1 MIPEA
6 GMSAWRT
13 WLQPGM
19 RVKRWGT
26 LALLGLT
33 GMVLSV
39 AVGLVWAYRSYY
51 FELQADYPI
60 LRPLTLQFIPHPWRE
75 VVLLLVGLTITIFAA
90 IRLNQALFTPLLARE
105 ASGRA
110 LAQIVAEHRF
120 GPTRPSF
127 GVVAIGGGTGL
138 SSLLR
143 GLKIHDAGITAI
155 VTVADDGGSTGR
167 LRAEFDIPA
176 PGDIRNCIAALAD
189 DEALVTKLFQ
199 HRFQGDGSTLSGHSF
214 GNLFITALTRTTGS
228 FERAVEEA
236 SQVLNIRGR
245 VLPATLENVRLSAEM
260 TDGTILHGE
269 SSVGEHGPRGKRI
282 KGMFLTPRYPE
293 AHAPAL
299 GAILNA
305 DLIVLGPGSLFTSV
319 VPNLLV
325 AGIPEA
331 IRWSEAT
338 VVYCCNVATQ
348 PGETDDFDAADHVR
362 VITELLGPGRLDA
375 VLVNAN
381 PASIEAAAGEDL
393 IRPVLP
399 GSLASENLGVQV
411 IARDVASETNPLR
424 HDPQKLAAV
433 LMELAS
439 SRPARRPQSM
449 AMEADAAWRA
459 AADRAGTNRSG
470 AGPDLAAA
478 TPIRRFH
485 PSDDVASRT

>member
-1 MIPEA
+1 
-6 GMSAWRT
+6 MSAWRT

-26 LALLGLT
+26 LAFLGLA

-51 FELQADYPI
+51 FELQSDYPI

-75 VVLLLVGLTITIFAA
+75 GVLLIAGLVITIFAVR
-90 IRLNQALFTPLLARE
+90 RLNESLLTPLLARE

-120 GPTRPSF
+120 GPVRPAF

-143 GLKIHDAGITAI
+143 GLKHHDAGITAI

-199 HRFQGDGSTLSGHSF
+199 HRFEGDGSTLSGHSF

-245 VLPATLENVRLSAEM
+245 VLPATLENVRLSAEL

-282 KGMFLTPRYPE
+282 KGMFLTPRSPE
-293 AHAPAL
+293 AHTPAL
-299 GAILNA
+299 AAILNA
-305 DLIVLGPGSLFTSV
+305 DLIILGPGSLFTSV

-325 AGIPEA
+325 AGIKEA
-331 IRWSEAT
+331 ISLSEAT
-338 VVYCCNVATQ
+338 VVYVCNVATQ
-348 PGETDDFDAADHVR
+348 PGETDQFSAADHVH
-362 VITELLGPGRLDA
+362 VIVDHLGPGRLDA

-381 PASIEAAAGEDL
+381 PASVVAARGDES
-393 IRPVLP
+393 IRPVIS
-399 GSLASENLGVQV
+399 GSLASEHLGVEV
-411 IARDVASETNPLR
+411 VARDLVSEVNPLR

-433 LMELAS
+433 LMELAR
-439 SRPARRPQSM
+439 SRPARRPGVVTRSI
-449 AMEADAAWRA
+449 DAPSRRPSIDAGRVDGSA
-459 AADRAGTNRSG
+459 AVDPRR
-470 AGPDLAAA
+470 DLVP
-478 TPIRRFH
+478 TGSIRRFG
-485 PSDDVASRT
+485 PVDGNAPPE

>member
-1 MIPEA
+1 
-6 GMSAWRT
+6 MSAWRT

-26 LALLGLT
+26 LAFFGLA

-51 FELQADYPI
+51 FQLQSEYPI
-60 LRPLTLQFIPHPWRE
+60 LRPLTLQFVPHPWRE
-75 VVLLLVGLTITIFAA
+75 VVLLVAGLAIAVFAA
-90 IRLNQALFTPLLARE
+90 TRLNQSLLAPLMARE

-120 GPTRPSF
+120 GPARPAF
-127 GVVAIGGGTGL
+127 GVVAVGGGTGL

-143 GLKIHDAGITAI
+143 GLKHHDAGITAI

-189 DEALVTKLFQ
+189 DEALVTRLFQ

-236 SQVLNIRGR
+236 SEVLNIRGR

-282 KGMFLTPRYPE
+282 GRMFLTPRYPE

-338 VVYCCNVATQ
+338 VVYVCNVATQ
-348 PGETDDFDAADHVR
+348 PGETDAFDAADHVR
-362 VITELLGPGRLDA
+362 VIVEHLGPGRLDA

-381 PASIEAAAGEDL
+381 PASIVAARGDES
-393 IRPVLP
+393 IRPVVP
-399 GSLASENLGVQV
+399 GSLASEHLGVEV
-411 IARDVASETNPLR
+411 VARDLASEANPLR
-424 HDPQKLAAV
+424 HDPAKLATV
-433 LMELAS
+433 LMELAR
-439 SRPARRPQSM
+439 SRPARRPRPIAERAVAAYQGLAEQPGRIGPGLPGQTPAGLTAM
-449 AMEADAAWRA
+449 A
-459 AADRAGTNRSG
+459 
-470 AGPDLAAA
+470 PV
-478 TPIRRFH
+478 RRFH
-485 PSDDVASRT
+485 PVDDDALPK

>member
-1 MIPEA
+1 
-6 GMSAWRT
+6 MSAWRT

-26 LALLGLT
+26 LAVLGLA
-33 GMVLSV
+33 GMILSV

-51 FELQADYPI
+51 FQLQADYPI

-75 VVLLLVGLTITIFAA
+75 FSLLVVGLLATIYAA
-90 IRLNQALFTPLLARE
+90 YRLNQSLITPLLARE

-110 LAQIVAEHRF
+110 LSQIVAEHRF
-120 GPTRPSF
+120 GPARPAF
-127 GVVAIGGGTGL
+127 GVVAVGGGTGL

-143 GLKIHDAGITAI
+143 GLKKHDAGITAI

-167 LRAEFDIPA
+167 LRDEFDIPA

-189 DEALVTKLFQ
+189 DEALVTRLFQ

-245 VLPATLENVRLSAEM
+245 VLPATLENVRLSAELS
-260 TDGTILHGE
+260 DGRVLHGE
-269 SSVGEHGPRGKRI
+269 SSVGEHGPRGVRI
-282 KGMFLTPRYPE
+282 DRMFLTPRHPE

-338 VVYCCNVATQ
+338 VVYVCNVATQ
-348 PGETDDFDAADHVR
+348 PGETDNFDAADHVR
-362 VITELLGPGRLDA
+362 VIVDHLGAGRLDA

-381 PASIEAAAGEDL
+381 PASIVAARGDDSIMPVVPGTLAGEHLGVEIVARD
-393 IRPVLP
+393 
-399 GSLASENLGVQV
+399 LAS
-411 IARDVASETNPLR
+411 DVNPLR
-424 HDPQKLAAV
+424 HDPDKLAVV
-433 LMELAS
+433 LMELVRA
-439 SRPARRPQSM
+439 RPARRP
-449 AMEADAAWRA
+449 
-459 AADRAGTNRSG
+459 GTPVRLPTNSPTPVAVTPRG
-470 AGPDLAAA
+470 A
-478 TPIRRFH
+478 
-485 PSDDVASRT
+485 ASREVAVPTLPPR

>member
-1 MIPEA
+1 
-6 GMSAWRT
+6 MSAWRT

-26 LALLGLT
+26 LAVLGLA
-33 GMVLSV
+33 GMILSV

-51 FELQADYPI
+51 FQLQANYPI

-75 VVLLLVGLTITIFAA
+75 LSLLVVGLAVTSYAA
-90 IRLNQALFTPLLARE
+90 YRLNRSLITPLLARE

-110 LAQIVAEHRF
+110 LSQIVAEHRF
-120 GPTRPSF
+120 GPARPAF
-127 GVVAIGGGTGL
+127 GIVAVGGGTGL

-143 GLKIHDAGITAI
+143 GLKKHDAGITAI

-167 LRAEFDIPA
+167 LREEFDIPA

-189 DEALVTKLFQ
+189 DEALVTRLFQ

-245 VLPATLENVRLSAEM
+245 VLPATLENVRLSAELS
-260 TDGTILHGE
+260 DGRVLHGE
-269 SSVGEHGPRGKRI
+269 SSVGEHGPRGVRI
-282 KGMFLTPRYPE
+282 DRMFLTPRHPE

-338 VVYCCNVATQ
+338 VVYVCNVATQ
-348 PGETDDFDAADHVR
+348 PGETDTFDAADHVR
-362 VITELLGPGRLDA
+362 VIVEHLGAGRLDA

-381 PASIEAAAGEDL
+381 PASIMAARGDESILPVVAGT
-393 IRPVLP
+393 
-399 GSLASENLGVQV
+399 LASEHLGVEIV
-411 IARDVASETNPLR
+411 ARDLVSDVNPLR
-424 HDPQKLAAV
+424 HDPDKLAAV
-433 LMELAS
+433 LMELVRA
-439 SRPARRPQSM
+439 RPARRTGAPPRLTAIPPTPVD
-449 AMEADAAWRA
+449 AMSRGAASKDTA
-459 AADRAGTNRSG
+459 
-470 AGPDLAAA
+470 L
-478 TPIRRFH
+478 TPAVTPRR
-485 PSDDVASRT
+485 

>member
-1 MIPEA
+1 
-6 GMSAWRT
+6 MSAWRT

-26 LALLGLT
+26 LAFLGLA

-51 FELQADYPI
+51 FELQADYPV

-75 VVLLLVGLTITIFAA
+75 VLLLLVGLLITIFAA
-90 IRLNQALFTPLLARE
+90 ARLNQSLLAPLLAKE

-120 GPTRPSF
+120 GPIRPAF

-143 GLKIHDAGITAI
+143 GLKHHDAGITAI

-199 HRFQGDGSTLSGHSF
+199 HRFQGDGSTLDGHSF

-245 VLPATLENVRLSAEM
+245 VLPATLENVRLSAEL

-282 KGMFLTPRYPE
+282 KDMFLTPKYPE

-338 VVYCCNVATQ
+338 VVYVCNVATQ
-348 PGETDDFDAADHVR
+348 PGETDDFDAAEHVR
-362 VITELLGPGRLDA
+362 VIVEHLGAGRLDA
-375 VLVNAN
+375 VLVNAS
-381 PASIEAAAGEDL
+381 PASIVAARGDES
-393 IRPVLP
+393 IRPVVS
-399 GSLASENLGVQV
+399 GSLASEHLGVEV
-411 IARDVASETNPLR
+411 VARDLVSATNPLR
-424 HDPQKLAAV
+424 HDPQKLATV
-433 LMELAS
+433 LMELARG
-439 SRPARRPQSM
+439 RPARRPRSV
-449 AMEADAAWRA
+449 ANGVDAAYRA
-459 AADRAGTNRSG
+459 SVGNGDGNHTGHSSNGRRELASSG
-470 AGPDLAAA
+470 SL
-478 TPIRRFH
+478 RRFN
-485 PSDDVASRT
+485 PVDGNVSPE

>member
-1 MIPEA
+1 
-6 GMSAWRT
+6 MSAWRT

-19 RVKRWGT
+19 RVKRWGS
-26 LALLGLT
+26 LAFLGLA

-51 FELQADYPI
+51 FDLQTEYPI

-75 VVLLLVGLTITIFAA
+75 ALLLLVGLLVTVFAVS
-90 IRLNQALFTPLLARE
+90 RLNESLLTPLLAKE

-120 GPTRPSF
+120 GPVRPAF
-127 GVVAIGGGTGL
+127 GIVAIGGGTGL

-143 GLKIHDAGITAI
+143 GLKHHDAGITAI

-189 DEALVTKLFQ
+189 DEALVTRLFQ
-199 HRFQGDGSTLSGHSF
+199 HRFEGDGSTLDGHSF

-236 SQVLNIRGR
+236 SVVLNIRGR
-245 VLPATLENVRLSAEM
+245 VLPATLENVSLSAEM

-282 KGMFLTPRYPE
+282 KGMFLTPRFPE

-305 DLIVLGPGSLFTSV
+305 DLIILGPGSLFTSV

-338 VVYCCNVATQ
+338 VVYVCNVATQ

-362 VITELLGPGRLDA
+362 VIVEHLGAGRLDA

-381 PASIEAAAGEDL
+381 PASIVAAEGDDT
-393 IRPVLP
+393 IRPVVA
-399 GSLASENLGVQV
+399 GSLAGERLGVEV
-411 IARDVASETNPLR
+411 LARDLASEANPLR

-433 LMELAS
+433 LMEVARARPTRRGRQAS
-439 SRPARRPQSM
+439 FDTDKVTTPVPSG
-449 AMEADAAWRA
+449 A
-459 AADRAGTNRSG
+459 AARPTPSG
-470 AGPDLAAA
+470 RPGALPPTPVRQLHPTAPDTA
-478 TPIRRFH
+478 R
-485 PSDDVASRT
+485 D

>member
-1 MIPEA
+1 
-6 GMSAWRT
+6 MSAWRT

-26 LALLGLT
+26 LAFFGLA

-51 FELQADYPI
+51 FQLQSEYPI
-60 LRPLTLQFIPHPWRE
+60 LRPLTLQFVPHPWRE
-75 VVLLLVGLTITIFAA
+75 VVLLVAGLAIAVFAA
-90 IRLNQALFTPLLARE
+90 TRLNQSLLAPLMARE

-120 GPTRPSF
+120 GPAQPAF
-127 GVVAIGGGTGL
+127 GVVAVGGGTGL

-143 GLKIHDAGITAI
+143 GLKHHDAGITAI

-189 DEALVTKLFQ
+189 DEALVTRLFQ

-236 SQVLNIRGR
+236 SEVLNIRGR

-282 KGMFLTPRYPE
+282 GRMFLTPRYPE

-305 DLIVLGPGSLFTSV
+305 DLIVLGPG
-319 VPNLLV
+319 
-325 AGIPEA
+325 
-331 IRWSEAT
+331 
-338 VVYCCNVATQ
+338 Q
-348 PGETDDFDAADHVR
+348 PVHQRRA
-362 VITELLGPGRLDA
+362 
-375 VLVNAN
+375 
-381 PASIEAAAGEDL
+381 
-393 IRPVLP
+393 
-399 GSLASENLGVQV
+399 Q
-411 IARDVASETNPLR
+411 
-424 HDPQKLAAV
+424 
-433 LMELAS
+433 
-439 SRPARRPQSM
+439 PARRRDPGGDPLVGGDGGLRLQRR
-449 AMEADAAWRA
+449 DAAGRDRRLRRRRPRPRDRRATSGRAGSMPSWSTPTRPRSSRRGATSRSGRSSPGRWRA
-459 AADRAGTNRSG
+459 SISASRSSRGIWPARAQPLAARPGQAGDRADG
-470 AGPDLAAA
+470 AGPEPPGPPAPARSPSAPLRRIRGWLSSPAALDPA
-478 TPIRRFH
+478 FRVRRRR
-485 PSDDVASRT
+485 A